1 MKQMKPAVKTNL
13 QQKTAERQSTTDH
26 IVWAVLRNAGHMMER
41 VRDHELSRYGLTTRQ
56 AGILRHIKALG
67 FRATPTAIARS
78 TYREPTTV
86 SAILNRME
94 TQGLVKKTHDLRK
107 KNQVH
112 ITLTKKGE
120 QAYRQASRRESVYR
134 ILSRLDTETR
144 RQLLRGLRKFQR
156 SIILELAENYRDSFL
171 QKSLPQLDARTTR
184 DSQFTVME
192 KE

>member
-94 TQGLVKKTHDLRK
+94 TQGLVKKNHDLRK

-144 RQLLRGLRKFQR
+144 QQLLHGLREFQR
-156 SIILELAENYRDSFL
+156 SIIIELAENYRDSFL
-171 QKSLPQLDARTTR
+171 QKSLSQLNARTA
-184 DSQFTVME
+184 
-192 KE
+192 KYNIYPKL